1 VENRHAI
8 GSKRVARAFNDIDY
22 PLQEL
27 TEKII
32 GAAVA
37 VHRELGPGFLERIYE
52 NALVLELESQG
63 CFVEKQVTY
72 DVFYKNEVIGQHR
85 LDVLVDGEIVVELK
99 SVERIL
105 KVHAAQLRSTLKAA
119 KKQVGLVIN
128 FNQETLVRG
137 LKRVIN

>member
-1 VENRHAI
+1 M
-8 GSKRVARAFNDIDY
+8 
-22 PLQEL
+22 
-27 TEKII
+27 
-32 GAAVA
+32 
-37 VHRELGPGFLERIYE
+37 
-52 NALVLELESQG
+52 
-63 CFVEKQVTY
+63 
-72 DVFYKNEVIGQHR
+72 IGQHR

-99 SVERIL
+99 SVEKIL

>member
-1 VENRHAI
+1 MVQTF
-8 GSKRVARAFNDIDY
+8 SDIDY

-52 NALVLELESQG
+52 NALILELESQG
-63 CFVEKQVTY
+63 CSVEKQVTY
-72 DVFYKNEVIGQHR
+72 DVLYKNELIGQHR
-85 LDVLVDGEIVVELK
+85 LDILVDGEIVVELK
-99 SVERIL
+99 SVEKIL

>member
-1 VENRHAI
+1 MGRTF
-8 GSKRVARAFNDIDY
+8 RDIDY

-63 CFVEKQVTY
+63 CSVERQITC
-72 DVFYKNEVIGQHR
+72 DVLYKNEVIGQHR
-85 LDVLVDGEIVVELK
+85 LDVLVDGEIIVELK
-99 SVERIL
+99 SVEKIQA
-105 KVHAAQLRSTLKAA
+105 VHAAQLRSTLKAA

-128 FNQETLVRG
+128 FNQDTLVRG

>member
-1 VENRHAI
+1 M
-8 GSKRVARAFNDIDY
+8 ARAFNDIDY

>member
-1 VENRHAI
+1 MVRTF
-8 GSKRVARAFNDIDY
+8 SDIDY

-63 CFVEKQVTY
+63 CSVEKQVTY
-72 DVFYKNEVIGQHR
+72 DVLYKNEVIGQHR

-99 SVERIL
+99 SVEKIL

>member
-1 VENRHAI
+1 M
-8 GSKRVARAFNDIDY
+8 SRAFSDIDY

-52 NALVLELESQG
+52 NAMVLELKSRG
-63 CFVEKQVTY
+63 HSVEKQVVC
-72 DVFYKNEVIGQHR
+72 DVFYADKLIGQHR

-99 SVERIL
+99 AVEKIL
-105 KVHAAQLRSTLKAA
+105 KVHAAQLLSTLKAA
-119 KKQVGLVIN
+119 NKQIGLVIN
-128 FNQETLVRG
+128 FNQETLVQG
-137 LKRVIN
+137 LKRVVN